1 MGDFGITGMWDANWQ
16 DEIILWIL
24 FYISS
29 MFLMVIMLNLL
40 IAIMSETFANIIATQ
55 NAAIMR
61 EKLVMIVEN
70 QMLPSRRNWRDVNYI
85 ISFSRVTQDKSDR
98 EALKEIQQEIKKTKQ
113 TLLYTMNSR
122 FDQLSSEISKLKEVS
137 EKKEEEVEVDENAE
151 DV

>member
-70 QMLPSRRNWRDVNYI
+70 
-85 ISFSRVTQDKSDR
+85 
-98 EALKEIQQEIKKTKQ
+98 
-113 TLLYTMNSR
+113 
-122 FDQLSSEISKLKEVS
+122 
-137 EKKEEEVEVDENAE
+137 
-151 DV
+151 